1 MTTADRPRILI
12 TGGCGRIGRLLAR
25 DLADEPGGATPKQ
38 GGATPPLLTL
48 LDRRPPPADFALP
61 FVQADIADF
70 DAIRNHFAGQDTVV
84 HLAADPRPHAPWE
97 SLLPDNIIGA
107 FNVLQAAQ
115 EAGCR
120 RVILAS
126 SLHAVLGYEPGMVVR
141 GDMPP
146 RPANLYG
153 ASKAW
158 AEALGYVYAQR
169 GLSVLCVRIGWLKE
183 PARLA
188 PGDRDLD
195 LVITPRDLAHLLA
208 CCIAAP
214 ADLRYGVFHGLSAN
228 RVRRFDISEAQA
240 LLGYRPQDD
249 AFALAQRNYPLLL
262 RRWAGRL
269 RRAVRRRWGGRKS
282 DA

>member
-1 MTTADRPRILI
+1 MIAADRPHILI
-12 TGGCGRIGRLLAR
+12 TGGCGHIGLLLAR
-25 DLADEPGGATPKQ
+25 HLAGQQCGT
-38 GGATPPLLTL
+38 TPPLLTL
-48 LDRRPPPADFALP
+48 LDRHPPLADRGLP
-61 FVQADIADF
+61 FVQADIADLA
-70 DAIRNHFAGQDTVV
+70 AIRSHFTGQDTVV
-84 HLAADPRPHAPWE
+84 HLAADPRPNAPWE
-97 SLLPDNIIGA
+97 SLLPNNIVGA
-107 FNVLQAAQ
+107 YNILQSAQ

-126 SLHAVLGYEPGMVVR
+126 SLYAVLGYEPELVVR

-158 AEALGYVYAQR
+158 AEALGYVYAQQ
-169 GLSVLCVRIGWLKE
+169 GLSVLCVRIGWLSE
-183 PARLA
+183 PARLT
-188 PGDRDLD
+188 PGDANLD

-228 RVRRFDISEAQA
+228 RVRRFDISEAQT

-249 AFALAQRNYPLLL
+249 AFALARGNYGL
-262 RRWAGRL
+262 RLHRWAGRI
-269 RRAVRRRWGGRKS
+269 RRRLFH
-282 DA
+282 